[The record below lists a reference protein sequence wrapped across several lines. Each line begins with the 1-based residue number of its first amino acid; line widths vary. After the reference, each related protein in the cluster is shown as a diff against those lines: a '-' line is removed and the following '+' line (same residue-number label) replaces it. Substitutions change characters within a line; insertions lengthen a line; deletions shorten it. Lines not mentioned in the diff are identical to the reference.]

1 MGSPTEESW
10 GIREM
15 TREDAIDELCA
26 QMAGAP
32 NLEHYRRWLTF
43 RSDIELSTL
52 VGRRVVTPWKPR
64 R

>member
-1 MGSPTEESW
+1 
-10 GIREM
+10 M

-32 NLEHYRRWLTF
+32 NLDDYRRWLTF